1 MCDESLSCL
10 NISALFFSARI
21 FLSDSPYSQLSVLSF
36 SIAMPLNFLAGDI
49 ARSCDHDLAS
59 SKANKEYT

>member
-10 NISALFFSARI
+10 NISALFFSARRI

-36 SIAMPLNFLAGDI
+36 SIAMPLNLLAGDI
-49 ARSCDHDLAS
+49 ARSCDLGLL
-59 SKANKEYT
+59 KRK